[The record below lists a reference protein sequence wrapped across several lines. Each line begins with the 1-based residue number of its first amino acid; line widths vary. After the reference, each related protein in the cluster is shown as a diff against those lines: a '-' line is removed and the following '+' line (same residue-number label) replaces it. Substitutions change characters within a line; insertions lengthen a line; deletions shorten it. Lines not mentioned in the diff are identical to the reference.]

1 MKRVI
6 IGTAGHIDHGKT
18 TLIRALTGRDTDRL
32 PEEKQRGI
40 TIDLGFSYFELPDGT
55 KAGIIDVPGHEK
67 FIKNMLA
74 GAAGM
79 DMVLMVIAADEGIM
93 PQTKE
98 HLHILEL
105 LGVKHGI
112 VVITKI
118 DMVDR
123 EWLEL
128 VRDEI
133 KEYLRGTFLEFSKI
147 LEVSAVDGRGIEELK
162 TAIAEEYK
170 KVDERNLERH
180 FRLPIDR
187 VFSVHGFGTVITGT
201 LISGRINVGDDLG
214 IYPPGFI
221 AKARNIEVHDENVSE
236 AVAGQR
242 VAINLSSLKVNDLK
256 RGMVVAPHD
265 MNMSTGVMDCK
276 ITVLKD
282 SPFKIKN
289 NQRIRLYIDT
299 SEVMA
304 RVSLI
309 NSEEIKQDNS
319 GFCRLKLEENIACE
333 RMDKFIIRSYSP
345 LYTIGG
351 GFVINPYP
359 VKKKNAPGLENELKT
374 LENATDS
381 GFLKYVLSS
390 LGKPI
395 GIEEASRLCSL
406 SRKEIMTIASD
417 MQKNGEIALTD
428 GYLVDSGVLNDFKRV
443 ITIRIK
449 DFHLSHP
456 LKKGMSK
463 EELYSRFF
471 KNMDRNGFDMMINI
485 LRYRGEIKGENF
497 LSIPDFTITLSN
509 DDKAIIQK
517 LLSNLNNSNYMP
529 PSIDSFNLKEDLVEY
544 MIEEGLLIK
553 IDDDVYITKDIE
565 NQLKNVLLSLFDQ
578 RGEITVAEYRD
589 ALGISRKYALAYLEY
604 FDKIKLTRRI
614 GDVRILI
621 RGGEKT

>member
-18 TLIRALTGRDTDRL
+18 TLIKALTGRDTDRL

-74 GAAGM
+74 GAVGM
-79 DMVLMVIAADEGIM
+79 DMVLMVIAADEGVM

-123 EWLEL
+123 EWIEL
-128 VRDEI
+128 VKEEI
-133 KEYLRGTFLEFSKI
+133 KDQLKGTFLENSKI
-147 LEVSAVDGRGIEELK
+147 LEVCAVDGQGIEELK
-162 TAIAEEYK
+162 TAIVEEYK

-187 VFSVHGFGTVITGT
+187 VFSVYGYGTVITGT
-201 LISGRINVGDDLG
+201 LISGRISVGDELG
-214 IYPPGFI
+214 IYPPGLI
-221 AKARNIEVHDENVSE
+221 TRARNIEVHDENVSE
-236 AVAGQR
+236 SMAGQR
-242 VAINLSSLKVNDLK
+242 VAINLSSLKVSDLK
-256 RGMVVAPHD
+256 RGMVVAPPD
-265 MNMSTGVMDCK
+265 MKMSTDVMDCK
-276 ITVLKD
+276 ITVLND
-282 SPFKIKN
+282 SPFTIRN
-289 NQRIRLYIDT
+289 NQRVRLYIGS

-304 RVSLI
+304 RVSII
-309 NSEEIKQDNS
+309 NGGEIKQDDF
-319 GFCRLKLEENIACE
+319 GYCRLKLEENIACE
-333 RMDKFIIRSYSP
+333 RMDRFIIRSYSP
-345 LYTIGG
+345 LYTLGG
-351 GFVINPYP
+351 GFVINPCP
-359 VKKKNAPGLENELKT
+359 IKKKNASGLEDELKT

-381 GFLKYVLSS
+381 EFLRYVLSS
-390 LGKPI
+390 LGKPLD
-395 GIEEASRLCSL
+395 IEEASRLCNL
-406 SRKEIMTIASD
+406 SRKEIMSVAFD
-417 MQKNGEIALTD
+417 MQKYGEIVSAD
-428 GYLVDSGVLNDFKRV
+428 GYLIDSSVLNDFKRV
-443 ITIRIK
+443 ITKSIK

-471 KNMDRNGFDMMINI
+471 KYMDKNGFDLIINV
-485 LRYRGEIKGENF
+485 LRGRGEIKGENL
-497 LSIPDFTITLSN
+497 LSLPDFTITLSD
-509 DDKAIIQK
+509 DDKAAIQK
-517 LLSNLNNSNYMP
+517 LLPDLNSSNYMP
-529 PSIDSFNLKEDLVEY
+529 PPINSFNLKEDLAEY

-553 IDDDVYITKDIE
+553 IDDEVCITKNVE
-565 NQLKNVLLSLFDQ
+565 NQLKNMLLSLFT
-578 RGEITVAEYRD
+578 RKGEITVAEYRD

-621 RGGEKT
+621 RGGEKI